1 MALNESTM
9 WSGEYDPDQ
18 EIAFGRER
26 LDALRQLYFEGNI
39 VEGHRIAH
47 DSLRGRKHSFGTH
60 LPIGELKLDFL
71 FDGQDDTKS
80 YRRSLNLEEAVAT
93 VSFERGG
100 VRYFREYFS
109 SNPQGVLVMRL
120 TADKRKAI
128 SFVISME
135 MKRNEAAICT
145 EEDRLTFEG
154 QALFPMHGTGGV
166 HYYGCIAVV
175 TQGGTI
181 KQMPQ
186 GLCIEEADA
195 ATLVVDVRTNY
206 NIEDCEKPIND
217 YQNICRRSVDCA
229 LAREYA
235 DMRSEHI
242 ADYAALFSRVKLQLG
257 KEKSSKLTT
266 DARWHS
272 LKQGNE
278 DIGLQALFFQ
288 YGRYLLIAS
297 SRENSPL
304 PVALQVY
311 DYICKILDMLVT
323 CEECSLGAIREAIVN
338 VTSDYAETV
347 ENARERLINALEII
361 VVAYCAT
368 LIKKH
373 ADDKLEALFNDNQ
386 KPIAKAK
393 YSKKTDTDLIIGRR
407 VKVIEPISN
416 RDETGT
422 VKVNGQEWSARLV
435 DTNGRAESGETVIV
449 LSINGVKLIC
459 KKV

>member
-1 MALNESTM
+1 MVFITIQYVN
-9 WSGEYDPDQ
+9 
-18 EIAFGRER
+18 GRVDDR
-26 LDALRQLYFEGNI
+26 SDDI
-39 VEGHRIAH
+39 IS
-47 DSLRGRKHSFGTH
+47 DSIL
-60 LPIGELKLDFL
+60 
-71 FDGQDDTKS
+71 
-80 YRRSLNLEEAVAT
+80 
-93 VSFERGG
+93 
-100 VRYFREYFS
+100 
-109 SNPQGVLVMRL
+109 
-120 TADKRKAI
+120 
-128 SFVISME
+128 
-135 MKRNEAAICT
+135 
-145 EEDRLTFEG
+145 
-154 QALFPMHGTGGV
+154 
-166 HYYGCIAVV
+166 
-175 TQGGTI
+175 
-181 KQMPQ
+181 
-186 GLCIEEADA
+186 
-195 ATLVVDVRTNY
+195 
-206 NIEDCEKPIND
+206 
-217 YQNICRRSVDCA
+217 
-229 LAREYA
+229 
-235 DMRSEHI
+235 
-242 ADYAALFSRVKLQLG
+242 
-257 KEKSSKLTT
+257 
-266 DARWHS
+266 
-272 LKQGNE
+272 
-278 DIGLQALFFQ
+278 
-288 YGRYLLIAS
+288 
-297 SRENSPL
+297 
-304 PVALQVY
+304 Y